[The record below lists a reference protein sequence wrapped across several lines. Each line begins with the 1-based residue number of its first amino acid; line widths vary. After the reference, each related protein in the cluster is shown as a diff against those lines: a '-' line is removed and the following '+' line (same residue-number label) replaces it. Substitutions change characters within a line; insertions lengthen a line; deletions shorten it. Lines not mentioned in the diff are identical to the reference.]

1 MAITMIRIVVRSAWL
16 GVETREG
23 MLGFSVFF
31 SMVQNRLNKVGSFSI
46 IRYHNQK
53 FALRQIMEMI
63 KTQKGIRNMIHI
75 IRNLKIRL
83 KLYILIG
90 VALIGM
96 FIIGGMSFNL
106 MGQMNEMTLDI
117 STSWLPSIDT
127 ARDMSA
133 TISNIR
139 LNELG
144 YLTAISADVE
154 ASSLQ
159 YLQKEKED
167 MTALLATYGE
177 LIDEEERAFYDNA
190 MNLWSQ
196 YNEADEEMMAL
207 AGRGLTEE
215 ARAILE
221 GECVDL
227 YNSLNSAFNDII
239 AYNTEGS
246 NDAAEES
253 SFLYSTAIRIMITV
267 IIVIILVGVFFSFVV
282 IRSIKT
288 PISEI
293 ENAALKM
300 AEGDLDVAISYTSRD
315 ELGVLA
321 VQVGRLIRKLQMI
334 IDDENKFLAKMAK
347 GDLTV
352 DSVCEAEY
360 TGSFYP
366 LLVSFRG
373 IAEELNDT
381 MRQISQSSSQVAGGA
396 EQVSSG
402 AQALAQGT
410 SEQASAVQELVA
422 TINEISGKVNQ
433 NADNARQAAET
444 SENVSTKM
452 NVSNEKMQQMMQA
465 MEDISNSSNE
475 ISKIIKTIQDIA
487 LQTNIL
493 ALNAAVEAA
502 RAGAAGKGFAVVADE
517 VRSLANKSAEASKN
531 ISDLIENSLKVV
543 DNGKEIADD
552 TAKSLLDV
560 VNDVNEMTGIIG
572 QISEASSDQAY
583 SISQITIGMD
593 QISDVVQTNSATA
606 EESAAASEEMSSQ
619 SQLMKAL
626 VGKFKLKAD
635 RSA

>member
-1 MAITMIRIVVRSAWL
+1 MM
-16 GVETREG
+16 
-23 MLGFSVFF
+23 
-31 SMVQNRLNKVGSFSI
+31 N
-46 IRYHNQK
+46 
-53 FALRQIMEMI
+53 
-63 KTQKGIRNMIHI
+63 I

-90 VALIGM
+90 VALSGM
-96 FIIGGMSFNL
+96 LMIGGMSFNL

-127 ARDMSA
+127 ARNMSTA
-133 TISNIR
+133 ISNIR

-144 YLTAISADVE
+144 YLTAVSADVK
-154 ASSLQ
+154 AYSLQ

-167 MTALLATYGE
+167 MDALLAVYGE

-207 AGRGLTEE
+207 AGQGLIEE

-227 YNSLNSAFNDII
+227 YNSLNSSFDDII
-239 AYNTEGS
+239 TYNSEGS
-246 NDAAEES
+246 DDAAEES
-253 SFLYSTAIRIMITV
+253 SFLYSTAVRIMMTV
-267 IIVIILVGVFFSFVV
+267 IIVIILVGVFFSFVI
-282 IRSIKT
+282 IRSIKI

-293 ENAALKM
+293 ANAAIKM
-300 AEGDLDVAISYTSRD
+300 AEGDLDVAVSYTSRD
-315 ELGVLA
+315 ELGILA
-321 VQVGRLIRKLQMI
+321 AQVGRLIRKLQMI

-360 TGSFYP
+360 TGSFHP

-373 IAEELNDT
+373 IAVELNDT

-422 TINEISGKVNQ
+422 TINKISSKVNQ
-433 NADNARQAAET
+433 NAENAQLAEAT
-444 SENVSTKM
+444 SGSVSTKM
-452 NVSNEKMQQMMQA
+452 NVSNEKMQQMIQA

-475 ISKIIKTIQDIA
+475 IGKIIKTIEDIA

-502 RAGAAGKGFAVVADE
+502 RAGEAGKGFAVVADE

-543 DNGKEIADD
+543 ENGKQITDD
-552 TAKSLLDV
+552 TAKSLLDAV
-560 VNDVNEMTGIIG
+560 KDVNEMTGIIG
-572 QISEASSDQAY
+572 QISQASSDQAY
-583 SISQITIGMD
+583 SISQITIGMN

-626 VGKFKLKAD
+626 VGRFKLKNSPSGVD
-635 RSA
+635 R

>member
-1 MAITMIRIVVRSAWL
+1 MI
-16 GVETREG
+16 
-23 MLGFSVFF
+23 
-31 SMVQNRLNKVGSFSI
+31 N
-46 IRYHNQK
+46 
-53 FALRQIMEMI
+53 
-63 KTQKGIRNMIHI
+63 I

-90 VALIGM
+90 VALAGM
-96 FIIGGMSFNL
+96 LMIGGMSFNL

-127 ARDMSA
+127 ARNMSTA
-133 TISNIR
+133 ISNIR

-144 YLTAISADVE
+144 YLTAVSADVK
-154 ASSLQ
+154 AYSLQ

-167 MTALLATYGE
+167 MDALLAVYGE

-207 AGRGLTEE
+207 AGQGLIEE

-227 YNSLNSAFNDII
+227 YNSLNSSFDDII
-239 AYNTEGS
+239 TYNSEGS
-246 NDAAEES
+246 DDAAEES
-253 SFLYSTAIRIMITV
+253 SFLYSTAVRIMMTV
-267 IIVIILVGVFFSFVV
+267 IIVIILVGVFFSFVI
-282 IRSIKT
+282 IRSIKI

-293 ENAALKM
+293 ANAAIKM
-300 AEGDLDVAISYTSRD
+300 AEGDLDVAVSYTSRD
-315 ELGVLA
+315 ELGILA
-321 VQVGRLIRKLQMI
+321 AQVGRLIRKLQMI

-360 TGSFYP
+360 TGSFHP

-373 IAEELNDT
+373 IAVELNDT

-422 TINEISGKVNQ
+422 TINEISSKVNQ
-433 NADNARQAAET
+433 NAENAQLAEAT
-444 SENVSTKM
+444 SGSVSTKM
-452 NVSNEKMQQMMQA
+452 NVSNEKMQQMIQA

-475 ISKIIKTIQDIA
+475 IGKIIKTIEDIA

-502 RAGAAGKGFAVVADE
+502 RAGEAGKGFAVVADE

-543 DNGKEIADD
+543 ENGKQITDD
-552 TAKSLLDV
+552 TAKSLLDAV
-560 VNDVNEMTGIIG
+560 KDVNEMTGIIG
-572 QISEASSDQAY
+572 QISQASSDQAY
-583 SISQITIGMD
+583 SISQITIGMN

-626 VGKFKLKAD
+626 VGKFKLKNSPSLPASSS
-635 RSA
+635 RK

>member
-1 MAITMIRIVVRSAWL
+1 MI
-16 GVETREG
+16 
-23 MLGFSVFF
+23 
-31 SMVQNRLNKVGSFSI
+31 SF
-46 IRYHNQK
+46 
-53 FALRQIMEMI
+53 
-63 KTQKGIRNMIHI
+63 

-90 VALIGM
+90 VALAGM
-96 FIIGGMSFNL
+96 FMIGGMSFNL

-117 STSWLPSIDT
+117 SASWLPSIDT
-127 ARDMSA
+127 AREMST

-167 MTALLATYGE
+167 MTALLAAYGE

-190 MNLWSQ
+190 MKLWSQ
-196 YNEADEEMMAL
+196 YNDADEEMMAL
-207 AGRGLTEE
+207 AGQGLTKE
-215 ARAILE
+215 ARAVLE

-246 NDAAEES
+246 NAAAEES
-253 SFLYSTAIRIMITV
+253 SFLYSTAIRIMTTV
-267 IIVIILVGVFFSFVV
+267 IIIVILVGVFFSFVV

-300 AEGDLDVAISYTSRD
+300 AEGDLDVAISYASRD

-321 VQVGRLIRKLQMI
+321 AQVGRLIRKLQMI
-334 IDDENKFLAKMAK
+334 INDENKFLARMAK

-433 NADNARQAAET
+433 NADNARQAEET
-444 SENVSTKM
+444 SESVSMKM

-465 MEDISNSSNE
+465 MEDISNSSSE
-475 ISKIIKTIQDIA
+475 IGKIIKTIQDIA

-543 DNGKEIADD
+543 ENGKQIADD
-552 TAKSLLDV
+552 TAKSLLDA

-572 QISEASSDQAY
+572 QIAEASSDQAY
-583 SISQITIGMD
+583 SISQVTIGMD

-619 SQLMKAL
+619 SQLLKAL
-626 VGKFKLKAD
+626 VGKFKLKNSPAGQ
-635 RSA
+635 

>member
-1 MAITMIRIVVRSAWL
+1 
-16 GVETREG
+16 
-23 MLGFSVFF
+23 
-31 SMVQNRLNKVGSFSI
+31 
-46 IRYHNQK
+46 
-53 FALRQIMEMI
+53 
-63 KTQKGIRNMIHI
+63 MIHI

-83 KLYILIG
+83 KLYTLIG

-106 MGQMNEMTLDI
+106 MGQMNEMTIDI

-144 YLTAISADVE
+144 YLTAITDDVE

-167 MTALLATYGE
+167 MAVLLATYGR
-177 LIDEEERAFYDNA
+177 LIDEEERAFYDKA
-190 MNLWSQ
+190 MNLWNQ

-207 AGRGLTEE
+207 AGQGRTEE

-221 GECVDL
+221 GECVEL

-239 AYNTEGS
+239 TYNTEGS
-246 NDAAEES
+246 DDAAEES
-253 SFLYSTAIRIMITV
+253 SFLYSTATRVMTIV
-267 IIVIILVGVFFSFVV
+267 ILVIILVGVFFSFVV

-288 PISEI
+288 PVSEI
-293 ENAALKM
+293 ENAMLKM
-300 AEGDLDVAISYTSRD
+300 AEGDLDVTISYTSKD

-321 VQVGRLIRKLQMI
+321 AQVGRLIHKLQMI

-352 DSVCEAEY
+352 DSICEAEY
-360 TGSFYP
+360 TGSFHP
-366 LLVSFRG
+366 VLVSFRG

-381 MRQISQSSSQVAGGA
+381 MRQISQSSAQVAGGA

-433 NADNARQAAET
+433 NADNARQAEAT
-444 SENVSTKM
+444 AGSVSTKM
-452 NVSNEKMQQMMQA
+452 NVSNEKMQQMIQA

-475 ISKIIKTIQDIA
+475 IGKIIKTIEDIA

-502 RAGAAGKGFAVVADE
+502 RAGTAGKGFAVVADE
-517 VRSLANKSAEASKN
+517 VRSLANKSGEASKN

-543 DNGKEIADD
+543 ENGKQIADD
-552 TAKSLLDV
+552 TAKSLLDA

-572 QISEASSDQAY
+572 QISEASDEQAY

-626 VGKFKLKAD
+626 VGKFKLKNS
-635 RSA
+635 SARQ

>member
-1 MAITMIRIVVRSAWL
+1 
-16 GVETREG
+16 
-23 MLGFSVFF
+23 
-31 SMVQNRLNKVGSFSI
+31 
-46 IRYHNQK
+46 
-53 FALRQIMEMI
+53 
-63 KTQKGIRNMIHI
+63 MIHI

-83 KLYILIG
+83 KLYILVG

-96 FIIGGMSFNL
+96 FIIGGMSFFL
-106 MGQMNEMTLDI
+106 MGRMNEMTSDI

-127 ARDMSA
+127 AREMSA

-167 MTALLATYGE
+167 MAALLATYGG
-177 LIDEEERAFYDNA
+177 LIDAEERAFYDNA
-190 MNLWSQ
+190 MHFWTQ

-207 AGRGLTEE
+207 ARQGRKEE

-221 GECVDL
+221 GECVEL

-239 AYNTEGS
+239 TYNTEGS
-246 NDAAEES
+246 DNAAEES
-253 SFLYSTAIRIMITV
+253 SFLYSTATRVMTIV
-267 IIVIILVGVFFSFVV
+267 ILVIILVGVFFSFVV

-293 ENAALKM
+293 ENAMLKM
-300 AEGDLDVAISYTSRD
+300 AEGDLNVAISYASKD

-321 VQVGRLIRKLQMI
+321 TQVGRLIYKLRMI

-352 DSVCEAEY
+352 DSICEAEY
-360 TGSFYP
+360 TGSFHP
-366 LLVSFRG
+366 VLVSFRG
-373 IAEELNDT
+373 IAEKLNDT
-381 MRQISQSSSQVAGGA
+381 MRQISQSSAQVAGGA
-396 EQVSSG
+396 EQVSDG

-422 TINEISGKVNQ
+422 TINEISDKVKQ
-433 NADNARQAAET
+433 NADNAQQAEET
-444 SENVSTKM
+444 AGSVSTKM
-452 NVSNEKMQQMMQA
+452 NVSNEKMQQMIQA
-465 MEDISNSSNE
+465 MEDISSSSNE
-475 ISKIIKTIQDIA
+475 IGKIIKTIEDIA

-502 RAGAAGKGFAVVADE
+502 RAGVAGKGFAVVADE
-517 VRSLANKSAEASKN
+517 VRSLANKSGEASKN
-531 ISDLIENSLKVV
+531 IADLIENSLKVV
-543 DNGKEIADD
+543 ENGKQIVDD
-552 TAKSLLDV
+552 TAQSLLDA

-572 QISEASSDQAY
+572 QISEASSEQAY
-583 SISQITIGMD
+583 SISQVTIGMD

-606 EESAAASEEMSSQ
+606 EESAAASEELSSQ
-619 SQLMKAL
+619 SQIMKTL
-626 VGKFKLKAD
+626 VGKFKLKNSPA
-635 RSA
+635 RQ

>member
-1 MAITMIRIVVRSAWL
+1 MM
-16 GVETREG
+16 
-23 MLGFSVFF
+23 
-31 SMVQNRLNKVGSFSI
+31 N
-46 IRYHNQK
+46 
-53 FALRQIMEMI
+53 
-63 KTQKGIRNMIHI
+63 I

-90 VALIGM
+90 VALSGM
-96 FIIGGMSFNL
+96 LMIGGMSFNL

-127 ARDMSA
+127 ARNMSTA
-133 TISNIR
+133 ISNIR

-144 YLTAISADVE
+144 YLTAVSADVK
-154 ASSLQ
+154 AYSLQ

-167 MTALLATYGE
+167 MDALLAVYGE

-207 AGRGLTEE
+207 AGQGLIEE

-227 YNSLNSAFNDII
+227 YNSLNSSFDDII
-239 AYNTEGS
+239 TYNSEGS
-246 NDAAEES
+246 DDAAEES
-253 SFLYSTAIRIMITV
+253 SFLYSTAVRIMMTV
-267 IIVIILVGVFFSFVV
+267 IIVIILVGVFFSFVI
-282 IRSIKT
+282 IRSIKI

-293 ENAALKM
+293 ANAAIKM
-300 AEGDLDVAISYTSRD
+300 AEGDLDVAVSYTSRD
-315 ELGVLA
+315 ELGILA
-321 VQVGRLIRKLQMI
+321 AQVGRLIRKLQMI

-360 TGSFYP
+360 TGSFHP

-373 IAEELNDT
+373 IAVELNDT

-422 TINEISGKVNQ
+422 TINEISSKVNQ
-433 NADNARQAAET
+433 NAENAQLAEAT
-444 SENVSTKM
+444 SGSVSTKM
-452 NVSNEKMQQMMQA
+452 NVSNEKMQQMIQA

-475 ISKIIKTIQDIA
+475 IGKIIKTIEDIA

-502 RAGAAGKGFAVVADE
+502 RAGEAGKGFAVVADE

-543 DNGKEIADD
+543 ENGKQITDD
-552 TAKSLLDV
+552 TAKSLLDAV
-560 VNDVNEMTGIIG
+560 KDVNEMTGIIG
-572 QISEASSDQAY
+572 QISEASSEQAY

-626 VGKFKLKAD
+626 VGRFKLKNSPSGVD
-635 RSA
+635 R

>member
-1 MAITMIRIVVRSAWL
+1 MM
-16 GVETREG
+16 
-23 MLGFSVFF
+23 
-31 SMVQNRLNKVGSFSI
+31 N
-46 IRYHNQK
+46 
-53 FALRQIMEMI
+53 
-63 KTQKGIRNMIHI
+63 I

-90 VALIGM
+90 VALSGM
-96 FIIGGMSFNL
+96 LMIGGMSFNL

-127 ARDMSA
+127 ARNMSTA
-133 TISNIR
+133 ISNIR

-144 YLTAISADVE
+144 YLTAVSADVK
-154 ASSLQ
+154 AYSLQ

-167 MTALLATYGE
+167 MDALLAVYGE

-207 AGRGLTEE
+207 AGQGLIEE

-227 YNSLNSAFNDII
+227 YNSLNSSFDDII
-239 AYNTEGS
+239 TYNSEGS
-246 NDAAEES
+246 DDAAEES
-253 SFLYSTAIRIMITV
+253 SFLYSTAVRIMMTV
-267 IIVIILVGVFFSFVV
+267 IIVIILVGVFFSFVI
-282 IRSIKT
+282 IRSIKI

-293 ENAALKM
+293 ANAAIKM
-300 AEGDLDVAISYTSRD
+300 AEGNLDVAVSYTSRD
-315 ELGVLA
+315 ELGILA
-321 VQVGRLIRKLQMI
+321 AQVGRLIRKLQMI

-360 TGSFYP
+360 TGSFHP

-422 TINEISGKVNQ
+422 TINEISSKVNQ
-433 NADNARQAAET
+433 NAENAQLAEAT
-444 SENVSTKM
+444 SGSVSTKM
-452 NVSNEKMQQMMQA
+452 NVSNEKMQQMIQA

-475 ISKIIKTIQDIA
+475 IGKIIKTIEDIA

-502 RAGAAGKGFAVVADE
+502 RAGEAGKGFAVVADE

-543 DNGKEIADD
+543 ENGKQITDD
-552 TAKSLLDV
+552 TAKSLLDAV
-560 VNDVNEMTGIIG
+560 KDVNEMTGIIG
-572 QISEASSDQAY
+572 QISQASSDQAY
-583 SISQITIGMD
+583 SISQITIGMN

-626 VGKFKLKAD
+626 VGRFKLKNSPSGVD
-635 RSA
+635 R

>member
-1 MAITMIRIVVRSAWL
+1 MM
-16 GVETREG
+16 
-23 MLGFSVFF
+23 
-31 SMVQNRLNKVGSFSI
+31 N
-46 IRYHNQK
+46 
-53 FALRQIMEMI
+53 
-63 KTQKGIRNMIHI
+63 I

-90 VALIGM
+90 VALSGM
-96 FIIGGMSFNL
+96 LMIGGMSFNL

-127 ARDMSA
+127 ARNMSTA
-133 TISNIR
+133 ISNIR

-144 YLTAISADVE
+144 YLTAVSADVK
-154 ASSLQ
+154 AYSLQ

-167 MTALLATYGE
+167 MDALLAVYGE

-207 AGRGLTEE
+207 AGQGLIEE

-227 YNSLNSAFNDII
+227 YNSLNSSFDDII
-239 AYNTEGS
+239 TYNSEGS
-246 NDAAEES
+246 DDAAEES
-253 SFLYSTAIRIMITV
+253 SFLYSTAVRIMMTV
-267 IIVIILVGVFFSFVV
+267 IIVIILVGVFFSFVI
-282 IRSIKT
+282 IRSIKI

-293 ENAALKM
+293 ANAAIKM
-300 AEGDLDVAISYTSRD
+300 AEGDLDVAVSYTSRD
-315 ELGVLA
+315 ELGILA
-321 VQVGRLIRKLQMI
+321 AQVGRLIRKLQMI

-360 TGSFYP
+360 TGSFHP

-373 IAEELNDT
+373 IAVELNDT

-422 TINEISGKVNQ
+422 TINEISSKVNQ
-433 NADNARQAAET
+433 NAENAQLAEAT
-444 SENVSTKM
+444 SGSVSTKM
-452 NVSNEKMQQMMQA
+452 NVSNEKMQQMIQA

-475 ISKIIKTIQDIA
+475 IGKIIKTIEDIA

-502 RAGAAGKGFAVVADE
+502 RAGEAGKGFAVVADE

-543 DNGKEIADD
+543 ENGKQITDD
-552 TAKSLLDV
+552 TAKSLLDAV
-560 VNDVNEMTGIIG
+560 KDVNEMTGIIG
-572 QISEASSDQAY
+572 QISQASSDQAY
-583 SISQITIGMD
+583 SISQITIGMN

-626 VGKFKLKAD
+626 VGRFKLKNSPSGVD
-635 RSA
+635 R

>member
-1 MAITMIRIVVRSAWL
+1 
-16 GVETREG
+16 
-23 MLGFSVFF
+23 MLKIYT
-31 SMVQNRLNKVGSFSI
+31 LEI
-46 IRYHNQK
+46 
-53 FALRQIMEMI
+53 
-63 KTQKGIRNMIHI
+63 TQKGIRSMINI

-90 VALIGM
+90 VALAGM
-96 FIIGGMSFNL
+96 LMIGGMSFNL

-127 ARDMSA
+127 ARNMSTA
-133 TISNIR
+133 ISNIR

-144 YLTAISADVE
+144 YLTAVSEDVKV
-154 ASSLQ
+154 SSLQ
-159 YLQKEKED
+159 YLQKEKEEMD
-167 MTALLATYGE
+167 ALLAAYGE
-177 LIDEEERAFYDNA
+177 MIDEEERAFYDNA

-207 AGRGLTEE
+207 AGQGLIEE

-227 YNSLNSAFNDII
+227 YNSLNSSFDGII
-239 AYNTEGS
+239 TYNSEGS
-246 NDAAEES
+246 DDAAKES
-253 SFLYSTAIRIMITV
+253 SFLYSTAVRIMMTV
-267 IIVIILVGVFFSFVV
+267 IIVIILVGVFFSFVI
-282 IRSIKT
+282 IRSIKI
-288 PISEI
+288 PVSEI
-293 ENAALKM
+293 ANAAIKM
-300 AEGDLDVAISYTSRD
+300 AEGDLNVAVSYTSRD
-315 ELGVLA
+315 ELGILA
-321 VQVGRLIRKLQMI
+321 AQVGRLIRKLQMI

-360 TGSFYP
+360 TGSFHP

-433 NADNARQAAET
+433 NADNARQAEAT
-444 SENVSTKM
+444 SGSVSTKM
-452 NVSNEKMQQMMQA
+452 NVSNEKMQQMIQA

-475 ISKIIKTIQDIA
+475 IGKIIKTIEDIA

-502 RAGAAGKGFAVVADE
+502 RAGAAGEGFAVVADE

-543 DNGKEIADD
+543 ENGKQIADD
-552 TAKSLLDV
+552 TAKSLLDA

-572 QISEASSDQAY
+572 QISEASSEQAY

-626 VGKFKLKAD
+626 VGKFKLKNSPSLPASSS
-635 RSA
+635 RK

>member
-1 MAITMIRIVVRSAWL
+1 MI
-16 GVETREG
+16 
-23 MLGFSVFF
+23 
-31 SMVQNRLNKVGSFSI
+31 N
-46 IRYHNQK
+46 
-53 FALRQIMEMI
+53 
-63 KTQKGIRNMIHI
+63 I

-90 VALIGM
+90 VALAGM
-96 FIIGGMSFNL
+96 LMIGGMSFNL

-127 ARDMSA
+127 ARNMSTA
-133 TISNIR
+133 ISNIR

-144 YLTAISADVE
+144 YLTAVSEDVKV
-154 ASSLQ
+154 SSFQ
-159 YLQKEKED
+159 YLQKEKEEMD
-167 MTALLATYGE
+167 ALLAAYGE
-177 LIDEEERAFYDNA
+177 MIDEEERAFYDNA

-207 AGRGLTEE
+207 AGQGLIEE

-227 YNSLNSAFNDII
+227 YNSLNSSFDGII
-239 AYNTEGS
+239 TYNSEGS
-246 NDAAEES
+246 DDAAKES
-253 SFLYSTAIRIMITV
+253 SFLYSTAVRIMMTV
-267 IIVIILVGVFFSFVV
+267 IIVIILVGVFFSFVI
-282 IRSIKT
+282 IRSIKI
-288 PISEI
+288 PVSEI
-293 ENAALKM
+293 ANAAIKM
-300 AEGDLDVAISYTSRD
+300 AEGDLNVAVSYTSRD
-315 ELGVLA
+315 ELGILA
-321 VQVGRLIRKLQMI
+321 AQVGRLIRKLQMI

-360 TGSFYP
+360 TGSFHP

-433 NADNARQAAET
+433 NADNARQAEAT
-444 SENVSTKM
+444 SGSVSTKM
-452 NVSNEKMQQMMQA
+452 NVSNEKMQQMIQA

-475 ISKIIKTIQDIA
+475 IGKIIKTIEDIA

-517 VRSLANKSAEASKN
+517 VRSLANKSAKASKN

-543 DNGKEIADD
+543 ENGKQIADD
-552 TAKSLLDV
+552 TAKSLLDA

-572 QISEASSDQAY
+572 QISEASSEQAY

-626 VGKFKLKAD
+626 VGKFKLKNSPSLPASSS
-635 RSA
+635 RK

>member
-1 MAITMIRIVVRSAWL
+1 M
-16 GVETREG
+16 
-23 MLGFSVFF
+23 
-31 SMVQNRLNKVGSFSI
+31 
-46 IRYHNQK
+46 
-53 FALRQIMEMI
+53 
-63 KTQKGIRNMIHI
+63 
-75 IRNLKIRL
+75 
-83 KLYILIG
+83 
-90 VALIGM
+90 
-96 FIIGGMSFNL
+96 
-106 MGQMNEMTLDI
+106 
-117 STSWLPSIDT
+117 DT
-127 ARDMSA
+127 
-133 TISNIR
+133 
-139 LNELG
+139 
-144 YLTAISADVE
+144 
-154 ASSLQ
+154 
-159 YLQKEKED
+159 
-167 MTALLATYGE
+167 LLATYGE
-177 LIDEEERAFYDNA
+177 MIDEEERAFYDNA

-196 YNEADEEMMAL
+196 YSEADKEMMAL
-207 AGRGLTEE
+207 AGQGLIEE

-221 GECVDL
+221 GECVEL
-227 YNSLNSAFNDII
+227 YNSLNNSFDDII
-239 AYNTEGS
+239 TYNSEGS
-246 NDAAEES
+246 DDAAEES
-253 SFLYSTAIRIMITV
+253 SYLYSTAIRIMMTV
-267 IIVIILVGVFFSFVV
+267 IIVIILVGVFFSFVI
-282 IRSIKT
+282 IRSIKI
-288 PISEI
+288 PVSEI
-293 ENAALKM
+293 ANAAIKM
-300 AEGDLDVAISYTSRD
+300 AEGDLNVAISYTSRD

-321 VQVGRLIRKLQMI
+321 AQVGRLIRKLQMI

-360 TGSFYP
+360 TGSFHP

-422 TINEISGKVNQ
+422 TINEISVKVNQ
-433 NADNARQAAET
+433 NADNARQAEAT
-444 SENVSTKM
+444 SGSVRTKM
-452 NVSNEKMQQMMQA
+452 NVSNEKMQQMIQA
-465 MEDISNSSNE
+465 MEDISSSSNE
-475 ISKIIKTIQDIA
+475 IGKIIKTIEDIA

-543 DNGKEIADD
+543 ENGKQIADD
-552 TAKSLLDV
+552 TAKSLLDA

-626 VGKFKLKAD
+626 VGKFRLKNSPV
-635 RSA
+635 RP

>member
-1 MAITMIRIVVRSAWL
+1 
-16 GVETREG
+16 
-23 MLGFSVFF
+23 
-31 SMVQNRLNKVGSFSI
+31 
-46 IRYHNQK
+46 
-53 FALRQIMEMI
+53 MI
-63 KTQKGIRNMIHI
+63 KF

-96 FIIGGMSFNL
+96 FMIGGMSFNL
-106 MGQMNEMTLDI
+106 MGQMNEMTVDI
-117 STSWLPSIDT
+117 STSWLPSVDT

-144 YLTAISADVE
+144 YLTAVSADIE
-154 ASSLQ
+154 ASSFQ

-167 MTALLATYGE
+167 MAALLATYGE

-190 MNLWSQ
+190 MNFWTQ

-207 AGRGLTEE
+207 ARQGRTEE

-227 YNSLNSAFNDII
+227 YNSLNSSFNDII

-246 NDAAEES
+246 DDAAEES
-253 SFLYSTAIRIMITV
+253 SFLYRTATRLMITV
-267 IIVIILVGVFFSFVV
+267 IIAIILVGVFFSFVI
-282 IRSIKT
+282 IRSIKI

-293 ENAALKM
+293 ESAALKM
-300 AEGDLDVAISYTSRD
+300 AEGDLDVAISYTSKD
-315 ELGVLA
+315 EMGVLA
-321 VQVGRLIRKLQMI
+321 AQVGRLIRKLQMI
-334 IDDENKFLAKMAK
+334 IDDENKFLDKMAK

-352 DSVCEAEY
+352 DSICEAEY
-360 TGSFYP
+360 TGSFHP

-373 IAEELNDT
+373 IAEKLNDT

-396 EQVSSG
+396 EQVSDG

-410 SEQASAVQELVA
+410 SQQASAVEELVA

-433 NADNARQAAET
+433 NADNARQAET
-444 SENVSTKM
+444 TAGSVSTKM
-452 NVSNEKMQQMMQA
+452 NVSNEKMQQMIHA
-465 MEDISNSSNE
+465 MADISNSSNE
-475 ISKIIKTIQDIA
+475 IGKIIKTIEDIA

-502 RAGAAGKGFAVVADE
+502 RAGTAGKGFAVVADE

-543 DNGKEIADD
+543 ENGKQIVDD
-552 TAKSLLDV
+552 TAKALLDA
-560 VNDVNEMTGIIG
+560 VNDVHEMTGIIG
-572 QISEASSDQAY
+572 QISEASNEQAY
-583 SISQITIGMD
+583 AISQITIGMD

-606 EESAAASEEMSSQ
+606 EESAAASEELSSQ
-619 SQLMKAL
+619 SQLMRSL
-626 VGKFKLKAD
+626 VGRFKLKNG
-635 RSA
+635 SWSI

>member
-1 MAITMIRIVVRSAWL
+1 MM
-16 GVETREG
+16 
-23 MLGFSVFF
+23 
-31 SMVQNRLNKVGSFSI
+31 N
-46 IRYHNQK
+46 
-53 FALRQIMEMI
+53 
-63 KTQKGIRNMIHI
+63 I

-90 VALIGM
+90 VALSGM
-96 FIIGGMSFNL
+96 LMIGGMSFNL

-127 ARDMSA
+127 ARNMSTA
-133 TISNIR
+133 ISNIR

-144 YLTAISADVE
+144 YLTAVSADVK
-154 ASSLQ
+154 AYSLQ

-167 MTALLATYGE
+167 MDALLAVYGE

-207 AGRGLTEE
+207 AGQGLIEE

-227 YNSLNSAFNDII
+227 YNSLNSSFDDII
-239 AYNTEGS
+239 TYNSEGS
-246 NDAAEES
+246 DDAAEES
-253 SFLYSTAIRIMITV
+253 SFLYSTAVRIMMTV
-267 IIVIILVGVFFSFVV
+267 IIVIILVGVFFSFVI
-282 IRSIKT
+282 IRSIKI

-293 ENAALKM
+293 ANAAIKM
-300 AEGDLDVAISYTSRD
+300 AEGDLDVAVSYTSRD
-315 ELGVLA
+315 ELGILA
-321 VQVGRLIRKLQMI
+321 AQVGRLIRKLQMI

-360 TGSFYP
+360 TGSFHP

-373 IAEELNDT
+373 IAVELNDT

-422 TINEISGKVNQ
+422 TINEISSKVNQ
-433 NADNARQAAET
+433 NAENAQLAEAT
-444 SENVSTKM
+444 SGSVSTKM
-452 NVSNEKMQQMMQA
+452 NVSNEKMQQMIQA

-475 ISKIIKTIQDIA
+475 ISKIIKTIEDIA

-502 RAGAAGKGFAVVADE
+502 RAGEAGKGFAVVADE

-543 DNGKEIADD
+543 ENGKQITDD
-552 TAKSLLDV
+552 TAKSLLDAV
-560 VNDVNEMTGIIG
+560 KDVNEMTGIIG
-572 QISEASSDQAY
+572 QISQASSDQAY
-583 SISQITIGMD
+583 SISQITIGMN

-626 VGKFKLKAD
+626 VGRFKLKNSPSGVD
-635 RSA
+635 R

>member
-1 MAITMIRIVVRSAWL
+1 MI
-16 GVETREG
+16 
-23 MLGFSVFF
+23 
-31 SMVQNRLNKVGSFSI
+31 N
-46 IRYHNQK
+46 
-53 FALRQIMEMI
+53 
-63 KTQKGIRNMIHI
+63 I

-90 VALIGM
+90 VALAGM
-96 FIIGGMSFNL
+96 LMIGGMSFNL

-127 ARDMSA
+127 ARNMSTA
-133 TISNIR
+133 ISNIR

-144 YLTAISADVE
+144 YLTAVSEDVKV
-154 ASSLQ
+154 SSLQ
-159 YLQKEKED
+159 YLQKEKEEMD
-167 MTALLATYGE
+167 ALLAAYGE
-177 LIDEEERAFYDNA
+177 MIDEEERAFYDNA

-207 AGRGLTEE
+207 AGQGLIEE

-227 YNSLNSAFNDII
+227 YNSLNSSFDGII
-239 AYNTEGS
+239 TYNSEGS
-246 NDAAEES
+246 DDAAKES
-253 SFLYSTAIRIMITV
+253 SFLYSTAVRIMMTV
-267 IIVIILVGVFFSFVV
+267 IIVIILVGVFFSFVI
-282 IRSIKT
+282 IRSIKI
-288 PISEI
+288 PVSEI
-293 ENAALKM
+293 ANAATKM
-300 AEGDLDVAISYTSRD
+300 AEGDLNVAVSYTSRD
-315 ELGVLA
+315 ELGILA
-321 VQVGRLIRKLQMI
+321 AQVGRLIRKLQMI

-360 TGSFYP
+360 TGSFHP

-433 NADNARQAAET
+433 NADNARQAEAT
-444 SENVSTKM
+444 SGSVSTKM
-452 NVSNEKMQQMMQA
+452 NVSNEKMQQMIQA

-475 ISKIIKTIQDIA
+475 IGKIIKTIEDIA

-543 DNGKEIADD
+543 ENGKQIADD
-552 TAKSLLDV
+552 TAKSLLDA

-572 QISEASSDQAY
+572 QISEASSEQAY

-626 VGKFKLKAD
+626 VGKFKLKNSPSLPASSS
-635 RSA
+635 RK

>member
-1 MAITMIRIVVRSAWL
+1 M
-16 GVETREG
+16 
-23 MLGFSVFF
+23 
-31 SMVQNRLNKVGSFSI
+31 NKF
-46 IRYHNQK
+46 
-53 FALRQIMEMI
+53 
-63 KTQKGIRNMIHI
+63 

-96 FIIGGMSFNL
+96 FMIGGMSFNL
-106 MGQMNEMTLDI
+106 MGQMNEMTVDI

-127 ARDMSA
+127 ARDMST

-154 ASSLQ
+154 TSSLQ

-167 MTALLATYGE
+167 MAALLATYGE
-177 LIDEEERAFYDNA
+177 LIDEEERVFYDNA
-190 MNLWSQ
+190 MNFWTQ
-196 YNEADEEMMAL
+196 YNEADEEMMTL
-207 AGRGLTEE
+207 AGQGRTEE

-227 YNSLNSAFNDII
+227 YNSLNSSFNDII

-246 NDAAEES
+246 DDAAEES
-253 SFLYSTAIRIMITV
+253 SYLYRTATRIMIAV
-267 IIVIILVGVFFSFVV
+267 IIAIILVGVFFSFVI

-300 AEGDLDVAISYTSRD
+300 AEGDLNVTISYTSKD

-321 VQVGRLIRKLQMI
+321 AQVGRLIHKLQMI

-352 DSVCEAEY
+352 DSICEAEY
-360 TGSFYP
+360 TGSFHP
-366 LLVSFRG
+366 LLVSFRR
-373 IAEELNDT
+373 IAEQLNDT

-396 EQVSSG
+396 EQVSDG
-402 AQALAQGT
+402 AQALAEGT
-410 SEQASAVQELVA
+410 SEQASAVEELVA
-422 TINEISGKVNQ
+422 TINEVSSKVNQ
-433 NADNARQAAET
+433 NADNARQAEAT
-444 SENVSTKM
+444 AGSVSTKM
-452 NVSNEKMQQMMQA
+452 NVSNEKMQQMIQA
-465 MEDISNSSNE
+465 MADISNSSNE
-475 ISKIIKTIQDIA
+475 IGKIIKTIEDIA

-493 ALNAAVEAA
+493 ALNAAVEAS
-502 RAGAAGKGFAVVADE
+502 RAGVAGKGFAVVADE

-543 DNGKEIADD
+543 ENGKQIVDD
-552 TAKSLLDV
+552 TAKSLLDA

-572 QISEASSDQAY
+572 QISEASNDQAY

-593 QISDVVQTNSATA
+593 QISDVVQANSATA
-606 EESAAASEEMSSQ
+606 QESAAASEELSSQ
-619 SQLMKAL
+619 SQLMRSL
-626 VGKFKLKAD
+626 VGKFKLKNG
-635 RSA
+635 